1 MANPTKPKAIAD
13 ILLRN
18 REKLIDFLNT
28 FHTDRTDDEQFN
40 DEKAYLIKQISELK
54 EIKAWTNEIS
64 LSFFLSSLIWRQESP
79 INSSFTNENL
89 WI

>member
-1 MANPTKPKAIAD
+1 VANPTKPKAIAD

-28 FHTDRTDDEQFN
+28 FHTDRKSSFGIFISIYHFNIFIGTDDEQFN

-54 EIKAWTNEIS
+54 EIKA
-64 LSFFLSSLIWRQESP
+64 
-79 INSSFTNENL
+79 
-89 WI
+89 

>member
-1 MANPTKPKAIAD
+1 MANPTKPKAISD

-18 REKLIDFLNT
+18 REKLIDFLTT

-54 EIKAWTNEIS
+54 EIKA
-64 LSFFLSSLIWRQESP
+64 
-79 INSSFTNENL
+79 
-89 WI
+89 